1 MSRHSHPRDDNALFA
16 ILVLVGAYTWTHQEQ
31 VVHIAYMTLG
41 VMGCLLLLRLG
52 LKLVARRRFAAVRDV
67 DRMTGLEFEQY
78 IAGLLRK
85 NGFRNVCLTEKYD
98 LGVDIIAEKDGTRW
112 GIQTKRYIGLVK
124 ADSVRQVVTGL
135 RLYDCDRAMVITN
148 SVYSAVAQRLAASN
162 DCLLIDR
169 SGLNQLKI
177 TGVLYYEHD
186 WIHTN

>member
-1 MSRHSHPRDDNALFA
+1 MA
-16 ILVLVGAYTWTHQEQ
+16 
-31 VVHIAYMTLG
+31 LG
-41 VMGCLLLLRLG
+41 VMGCLLLMRLI
-52 LKLVARRRFAAVRDV
+52 LKLAARRRFAAIRNI
-67 DRMTGLEFEQY
+67 DRMNGLEFEQY
-78 IAGLLRK
+78 IAELLRK
-85 NGFRNVCLTEKYD
+85 NCFRNVRLTEKYD

-112 GIQTKRYIGLVK
+112 GIQTKRYTGLVK

-148 SVYSAVAQRLAASN
+148 SVYSAVAQRLAVSN

-169 SGLNQLKI
+169 SGLNRLKI

>member
-1 MSRHSHPRDDNALFA
+1 MPRNSRHQGNNVSFA
-16 ILVLVGAYTWTHQEQ
+16 IFVLAGAYAWTHQEQ
-31 VVHIAYMTLG
+31 VIRIAYTALG
-41 VMGCLLLLRLG
+41 VIGCLLLLRLG
-52 LKLVARRRFAAVRDV
+52 WKLVARRRFTAIRDV
-67 DRMTGLEFEQY
+67 DKMNGLEFEQC
-78 IAGLLRK
+78 IAELLRK
-85 NGFRNVCLTEKYD
+85 NGFRNVYLTEKYD
-98 LGVDIIAEKDGTRW
+98 LGVDIIAEKNGTRW
-112 GIQTKRYIGLVK
+112 GIQTKRYAGLVK